1 RRAGIHAARLEGI
14 VIAQERRR
22 LQYHRYTKTPCRSVE
37 GHRQGGSPALAPQ
50 GETGL
55 KVDLAEQQAE
65 MSSPSAIPLNANA
78 QSVLKSRWPFS
89 PAPIIRHANGRWP
102 APRAPKT
109 PLGQGSRQ
117 VVHDLSH
124 VLYSAGRG
132 DGAQIG
138 LSA

>member
-1 RRAGIHAARLEGI
+1 
-14 VIAQERRR
+14 
-22 LQYHRYTKTPCRSVE
+22 
-37 GHRQGGSPALAPQ
+37 
-50 GETGL
+50 
-55 KVDLAEQQAE
+55 
-65 MSSPSAIPLNANA
+65 MSSPAAIPLNANA

-138 LSA
+138 LSAAALQGSLPAMTNSAPRLGKRRLAFPSLA